1 MEDIKFILLEKLA
14 KVTWYQW
21 ALFAAAFVAAVV
33 MIALLAA
40 RKKQPQKVNTRAL
53 TFGALCVSLSFML
66 SYIKLFSAPQ
76 GGSVTLASM
85 LPIMLYAS
93 MFGTKRGLLA
103 GLVYG
108 LLQFIQK
115 PEIYHWAQVLLDYPL
130 AFTVI
135 GLAGLPGSLKLLP
148 VGTIIGGF
156 ARFAVHTISGFLFF
170 SEVLNGSALW
180 ASVVYNGWYMLF
192 DTAICFVLAFP
203 VAAIVRRTGIAPKA
217 KDRTAKA

>member
-1 MEDIKFILLEKLA
+1 MEDIRFILFEKLA

-21 ALFAAAFVAAVV
+21 ALFAAALAAAVV
-33 MIALLAA
+33 LIVVLATG
-40 RKKQPQKVNTRAL
+40 RKKQQKTNIRAL
-53 TFGALCVSLSFML
+53 TYGALCVSLSFLL

-130 AFTVI
+130 AFTLI
-135 GLAGLPGSLKLLP
+135 GLAGLPGKLKLLP
-148 VGTIIGGF
+148 VGTLIGGF
-156 ARFAVHTISGFLFF
+156 ARYVVHTVSGFLFF
-170 SEVLNGSALW
+170 SEVLNGSAFW
-180 ASVVYNGWYMLF
+180 ASAVYNGWYMLF
-192 DTAICFVLAFP
+192 DTLICFVLAFP

-217 KDRTAKA
+217 SDRTKA

>member
-1 MEDIKFILLEKLA
+1 MEDVKFILWEKLA

-21 ALFAAAFVAAVV
+21 ALFAAAAVGA
-33 MIALLAA
+33 IALIIVLAT
-40 RKKQPQKVNTRAL
+40 RKKRPQKTNVRAL
-53 TFGALCVSLSFML
+53 TYGALCVCLSFIL

-115 PEIYHWAQVLLDYPL
+115 PEIYHWAQVILDYPL
-130 AFTVI
+130 AFTML
-135 GLAGLPGSLKLLP
+135 GLAGLPRKITLLP
-148 VGTIIGGF
+148 LGTIIGGF
-156 ARFAVHTISGFLFF
+156 MRFVVHTISGFLFF

-203 VAAIVRRTGIAPKA
+203 LAAIVKRTGIAQSVVK
-217 KDRTAKA
+217 TE